1 MARKPKAP
9 KPPKEQKVFQIG
21 WAIQQEK
28 RGPEFRNIL
37 IAPEGY
43 VILEFDASGQEF
55 RWMAIQSGD
64 PTMLQLCSKGEDPHT
79 YMGAQIYH
87 EDYDHLLS
95 LVRKDDKSSLHK
107 RKLGKLSNLSL
118 QYRTG
123 ASRLCVKARVEYEL
137 PMELPEAKRL
147 WATYRRTYPRVPEYW
162 DIAVARTRRKGFAE
176 TLGGRQVQ
184 VVGDWSG
191 SMAWQMEG
199 TAINYPIQGT
209 GGDQKYLALSVLK
222 PYLVQHGIKFVLD
235 LHDGIYFL
243 CPEHHARKAIEDIKK
258 MLDNLPY
265 KQAWDFTPP
274 VPLPWD
280 AKMGTTWGNLK
291 EVK

>member
-1 MARKPKAP
+1 MARAP
-9 KPPKEQKVFQIG
+9 ARNVFQIG

-28 RGPEFRNIL
+28 RGKEYRNIL

-43 VILEFDASGQEF
+43 DFLEFDASGQEF
-55 RWMAIQSGD
+55 RWMAIQSKD
-64 PTMLQLCSKGEDPHT
+64 ETMLQLCMKGEDPHT
-79 YMGAQIYH
+79 YMGAQIYS
-87 EDYDHLLS
+87 EDYHNLMK
-95 LVRKDDKSSLHK
+95 LVKQEDKASLHK

-123 ASRLCVKARVEYEL
+123 AARLCAKARVEYDL

-147 WATYRRTYPRVPEYW
+147 WITYRKTYPEVPVYW
-162 DIAVARTRRKGFAE
+162 DVAVSRTRRKGFAE
-176 TLGGRQVQ
+176 TLGGRRVQ
-184 VVGDWSG
+184 VTGDWTG
-191 SMAWQMEG
+191 SMAWAMEG

-222 PYLVQHGIKFVLD
+222 PYLVQHGMRFVLD

-243 CPEHHARKAIEDIKK
+243 CPKNHSRKAIADIKQ

-265 KQAWDFTPP
+265 KKAWGFVPP

-280 AKMGTTWGNLK
+280 AKIGPSWGELH
-291 EVK
+291 EVKE